1 MNSFSLSFGTE
12 YFSNVGMNAKDLF
25 KSFLCS
31 IRRISFRN
39 GCRSR

>member
-1 MNSFSLSFGTE
+1 
-12 YFSNVGMNAKDLF
+12 MNAKDLF